1 MSDSVK
7 SFLKEWGLLILL
19 TFFVS
24 SCRSFLA
31 EPRYIPSGSML
42 PELQINDRLIIE
54 KLSLRNSLPKRGD
67 IVVFKSPYSFD
78 EKDFEFKLIDIVKE
92 PPLVNYLNLA
102 LEQYSDDK
110 KRILNTR
117 GQAFKTLNLDIYGLS
132 RQEIIQL
139 LLSDGKLIKRPF
151 LIYEEEK
158 VILGFN
164 EIEYAK
170 QFI

>member
-1 MSDSVK
+1 MKKIVLYSY
-7 SFLKEWGLLILL
+7 LKCS
-19 TFFVS
+19 T
-24 SCRSFLA
+24 CRKAAKWLES
-31 EPRYIPSGSML
+31 
-42 PELQINDRLIIE
+42 
-54 KLSLRNSLPKRGD
+54 
-67 IVVFKSPYSFD
+67 
-78 EKDFEFKLIDIVKE
+78 KDFKFKIIDIVKE

-110 KRILNTR
+110 KRIFNTR
-117 GQAFKTLNLDIYGLS
+117 GQAFKTLNLDIYSLS
-132 RQEIIQL
+132 REEIIQL

-151 LIYEEEK
+151 LIYEGKK

>member
-1 MSDSVK
+1 MKKIIFYSY
-7 SFLKEWGLLILL
+7 LKCS
-19 TFFVS
+19 T
-24 SCRSFLA
+24 CRKAAKWL
-31 EPRYIPSGSML
+31 
-42 PELQINDRLIIE
+42 
-54 KLSLRNSLPKRGD
+54 NS
-67 IVVFKSPYSFD
+67 
-78 EKDFEFKLIDIVKE
+78 KDLEFKLIDILKE

-110 KRILNTR
+110 KRIFNTR
-117 GQAFKTLNLDIYGLS
+117 GKAFKTLNLDIYGLT
-132 RQEIIQL
+132 REEIIQL

-170 QFI
+170 QFLQG

>member
-1 MSDSVK
+1 MKKIIFYSY
-7 SFLKEWGLLILL
+7 LKCS
-19 TFFVS
+19 T
-24 SCRSFLA
+24 CRKAAKWLES
-31 EPRYIPSGSML
+31 
-42 PELQINDRLIIE
+42 
-54 KLSLRNSLPKRGD
+54 
-67 IVVFKSPYSFD
+67 
-78 EKDFEFKLIDIVKE
+78 KDFEFQLIDIVEE

-110 KRILNTR
+110 KRIFNTR
-117 GQAFKTLNLDIYGLS
+117 GKAFKTLNLDIYDLS
-132 RQEIIQL
+132 KEEITQL

-151 LIYEEEK
+151 LIFEGKK